1 MGVCGSKY
9 KGPSPCLHEYFAQ
22 QIAFARAELK
32 NAQTNFEE
40 AIALSQN
47 PEAFKK
53 KREDS
58 QEKLWSILLPLIEK
72 SFDHHD
78 TLQNGVLEPE
88 ESRVFCQHYVDEQ
101 SEFIVSL
108 QGMVQ
113 RETMQQVM
121 KAMSGMGLKDNHSK
135 EQMEARVAYE
145 MSKIHGLVQKQ
156 VAAYVE
162 DKVNRDLDAFAVI
175 DVNGDGKLQ
184 KDEVVQAMLP
194 NTPKNLEFL
203 NALGVNPEALAKQ
216 QLQQMG
222 ISMEVD
228 ANKTECKQM

>member
-1 MGVCGSKY
+1 MGVRGSTY
-9 KGPSPCLHEYFAQ
+9 KGPSPYLHEYFSQ
-22 QIAFARAELK
+22 QIAFSKAELEK
-32 NAQTNFEE
+32 AQANVAE
-40 AIALSQN
+40 AMALAGN
-47 PEAFKK
+47 PEALKK
-53 KREDS
+53 NRDDI
-58 QEKLWSILLPLIEK
+58 QEQLHSILLPLIEK